1 MKKLLGVIF
10 LFFLGIGLYVVFFT
24 NYPSIFAA
32 KTKHPWDQ
40 QKDGSCAIGRLCK
53 GVVDANS
60 KTAKNSGCHAAG
72 TEGCLTDYRD
82 DNGKFC
88 YAIRNPNCGKAKQET
103 AVVIPTPTPTP
114 MPTATP
120 TPLPTA
126 TPTPTPTVTP
136 TPTPTPTPGPT
147 ATPTPTPTPGPTAT
161 PTPPQVVF
169 VRVPKQL
176 PPTGF
181 PTDGVAIGSV
191 ISGIVGWFIV
201 KRFRA

>member
-1 MKKLLGVIF
+1 MRKRVILLLLLELTVISSF
-10 LFFLGIGLYVVFFT
+10 MYFT
-24 NYPSIFAA
+24 VFAA

-60 KTAKNSGCHAAG
+60 KTAKSGKCHADG

-88 YAIRNPNCGKAKQET
+88 YAIRNPNCGKKVSEVAK
-103 AVVIPTPTPTP
+103 VI
-114 MPTATP
+114 
-120 TPLPTA
+120 PTA
-126 TPTPTPTVTP
+126 TPTPTPKPTATP
-136 TPTPTPTPGPT
+136 TPTPPGPTATPTPTPT

-161 PTPPQVVF
+161 PTLTPTPTPPQVV
-169 VRVPKQL
+169 VIRYVPRQL

-181 PTDGVAIGSV
+181 PTDFVAAGGV
-191 ISGIVGWFIV
+191 ISGAIGWFIL
-201 KRFRA
+201 KRFRT